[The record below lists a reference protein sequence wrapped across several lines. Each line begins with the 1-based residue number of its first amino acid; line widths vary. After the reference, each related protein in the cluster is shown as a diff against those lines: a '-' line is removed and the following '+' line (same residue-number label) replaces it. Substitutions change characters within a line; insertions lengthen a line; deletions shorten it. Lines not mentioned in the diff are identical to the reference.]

1 MTNSPLIAVPGSPAD
16 EETIQFNNKTQ
27 KNNNIEVE
35 DVKNKNETTVFINEN
50 EKKDDANHDDDDDDD
65 EDEKN
70 FFQKHK
76 KLLLILAM
84 ILFLCGIVIF
94 ARYGLSLYN

>member
-27 KNNNIEVE
+27 KNNNIKVE

>member
-27 KNNNIEVE
+27 KNNNIQVE